1 MRGCIED
8 ICSGACERYAFGF
21 RYLLFLSLII
31 SCFPSR
37 SCVLACLLACFFSFS
52 LPLSRSP
59 PSLLPCPSSPLLQP
73 PPSILLVLQLS
84 FCVSMFPSF
93 FQFFFVDFLVCYFF
107 RFLLACLLVF
117 FVFLFVSLPL
127 PSPPPLRPPLP
138 APPPACSNLFSPL
151 PPLLQKAKTTNLQ
164 IISDP
169 FHISGQD
176 LDSIAAQPCHPRFAG
191 HALEHEVSDLLQ
203 AAIL

>member
-1 MRGCIED
+1 MNRSRQTRGRVNKNEEQDSTKEGQMRGCIED

-117 FVFLFVSLPL
+117 LYFSLSLSRSPPVL
-127 PSPPPLRPPLP
+127 PSALP
-138 APPPACSNLFSPL
+138 C
-151 PPLLQKAKTTNLQ
+151 PPLLRPAPTSFRPSLPSFRKQKQQ
-164 IISDP
+164 I
-169 FHISGQD
+169 F
-176 LDSIAAQPCHPRFAG
+176 R
-191 HALEHEVSDLLQ
+191 
-203 AAIL
+203 